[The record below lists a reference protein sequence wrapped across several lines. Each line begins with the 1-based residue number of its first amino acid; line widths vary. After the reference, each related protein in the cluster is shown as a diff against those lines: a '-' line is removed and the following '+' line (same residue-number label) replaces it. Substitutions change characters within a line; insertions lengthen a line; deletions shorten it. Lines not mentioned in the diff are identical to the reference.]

1 METMKK
7 QRPEIFFSIIIL
19 VLGMVLLLITPAG
32 ANFDEET
39 YVARIWE
46 MGLGHIMP
54 NSYLSEPERL
64 PSGFYNISYRRQINL
79 PAIDFDTL
87 KRQMEIKIDG
97 NDLMTYQTRA
107 VYFPTLFAIQAVVM
121 RFFGPHLDLPILSL
135 YYLLR
140 LSYLLIYCFLV
151 YLTIRIL
158 PFEKWVFGTL
168 SIAPMCLIQAGSVSS
183 DAMIFGIAFLFIA
196 WIVRLASNS
205 IEALTKK
212 ELLITCLL
220 ILAMGTLKPN
230 TIFLLAL
237 LIVLPIQKFK
247 HNKAWLVILIS
258 AAASVAIS
266 LGWSYVASQ
275 YFMSRENSGVDPIAH
290 FLSFFTHPQ
299 IFLKNLWVTLSNSL
313 PVFYR
318 QAVGVAGYGYWNMP
332 KIIYWMFPIT
342 LILALIS
349 ERTHVNLTIKQ
360 RVLFGLVGLFNLL
373 LVFAIFFVVE
383 TPVGYSGIWGI
394 QGRYFI
400 PFFPLLLIPFMFTPK
415 FKINQFI
422 IGTVLTITSIIC
434 VATLFMSYHVVCGYA
449 LMMNQPCVLPYYKNW
464 DPSTFEGVGLNNE
477 TSIKQSM
484 VITCRQLDGI
494 QVWVKEN
501 QSAAGQEAYFVLETE
516 AGEPIQSS
524 WIQSGEMPQSGW
536 ATIKLDPPVKALN
549 KALQFA
555 IFVKDG
561 TGIPGLELGIFPT
574 NEFNRGIIVLN
585 GKELDQD
592 LVFKYS
598 CADDISTILK

>member
-1 METMKK
+1 MKK
-7 QRPEIFFSIIIL
+7 QRPEIFFSILIL

-46 MGLGHIMP
+46 MGLGHVMP

-79 PAIDFDTL
+79 PAIDLDTL
-87 KRQMEIKIDG
+87 KRQMKIKIDG

-107 VYFPTLFAIQAVVM
+107 VYFPTLFAVQAVVM
-121 RFFGPHLDLPILSL
+121 RFFGPHLDLPILVL

-158 PFEKWVFGTL
+158 PFGKWVFGAIT
-168 SIAPMCLIQAGSVSS
+168 IAPMCLIQAGSVSS

-196 WIVRLASNS
+196 WILRLVSNPN
-205 IEALTKK
+205 EALTKK

-220 ILAMGTLKPN
+220 ILAVGTLKPN

-237 LIVLPIQKFK
+237 LIFIPIQRLK
-247 HNKAWLVILIS
+247 HCKAWLIILC
-258 AAASVAIS
+258 AVVVSVAIS
-266 LGWSYVASQ
+266 VGWSYVASQ
-275 YFMSRENSGVDPIAH
+275 YFMSRDDSGIDSIAQI
-290 FLSFFTHPQ
+290 LSFFTNPQ
-299 IFLKNLWVTLSNSL
+299 IFLKNFWITLSNSL
-313 PVFYR
+313 PVFYK

-342 LILALIS
+342 LVLALLS
-349 ERTHVNLTIKQ
+349 ERIKVNLTVKQ
-360 RVLFGLVGLFNLL
+360 RVVFGLVGLFNLL

-383 TPVGYSGIWGI
+383 TPLGYAGIRGI
-394 QGRYFI
+394 QGRYFT
-400 PFFPLLLIPFMFTPK
+400 PFLPLLLIPFMFTPK
-415 FKINQFI
+415 FKISQLI
-422 IGTVLTITSIIC
+422 IGIVLTVTSIIC
-434 VATLFMSYHVVCGYA
+434 VVSLFMSYHVVCGYA
-449 LMMNQPCVLPYYKNW
+449 LMTNQPCVLPYYKNW
-464 DPSTFEGVGLNNE
+464 DPSTFEGVTLDKKS
-477 TSIKQSM
+477 SIKQSM

-501 QSAAGQEAYFVLETE
+501 QSTAGQEAFFALEME
-516 AGEPIQSS
+516 SGELIQSS
-524 WIQSGEMPQSGW
+524 WIQSDEMPQSGW
-536 ATIKLDPPVKALN
+536 ATIQLDPPVNSLN
-549 KALQFA
+549 QALQFEILA
-555 IFVKDG
+555 KDG
-561 TGIPGLELGIFPT
+561 IGIPGLALGVFPT
-574 NEFNRGIIVLN
+574 NEFNRGLIVLN

-598 CADDISTILK
+598 CADDFSTLLK